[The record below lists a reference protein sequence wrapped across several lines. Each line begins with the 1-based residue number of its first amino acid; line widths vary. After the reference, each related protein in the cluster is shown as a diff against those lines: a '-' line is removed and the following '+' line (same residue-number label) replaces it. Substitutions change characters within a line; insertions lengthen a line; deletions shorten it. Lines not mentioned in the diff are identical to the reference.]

1 MSRLE
6 MLLRDVSLEIFIG
19 LQAATARQIKTNFYE
34 VHTKLSSSLNGL
46 SMNPDKLLL
55 PSLRETMTHHPDMNP
70 SGSANSGTGFKKIS
84 EAYSVLSDPVQ
95 RKQYDQTLT
104 PSGMSMGGKRCRD
117 TYAGMAG
124 EYGTRNAER
133 RANANY
139 AWSTRGSRSSQFS
152 RGDVILSNPP
162 NNLTTS
168 PSIST
173 ASNVSPAAENLI
185 RLLLLPLSRAWLE
198 PSPNNSSS
206 RHPRPKVSPA
216 RQAAQMAIMLSLII
230 WVGSKLQF

>member
-1 MSRLE
+1 M
-6 MLLRDVSLEIFIG
+6 
-19 LQAATARQIKTNFYE
+19 
-34 VHTKLSSSLNGL
+34 KLS
-46 SMNPDKLLL
+46 
-55 PSLRETMTHHPDMNP
+55 RTHHPDMNP
-70 SGSANSGTGFKKIS
+70 SGSANSGDRFKKIS

-104 PSGMSMGGKRCRD
+104 PSGMSMGGSD
-117 TYAGMAG
+117 VGTTYAGMAG

-152 RGDVILSNPP
+152 RGRRDPLKSAQQP
-162 NNLTTS
+162 NDFSINLDRFERLARRRKPHST
-168 PSIST
+168 PSST
-173 ASNVSPAAENLI
+173 
-185 RLLLLPLSRAWLE
+185 PLHEPWLE